1 MSSPTLDQRLAA
13 RAFGVASPVMFQRWS
28 DLVFLHWRWDA
39 DELQRRLPP
48 GLFIDRYEGGA
59 WLGIVPFFME
69 RVRPRG
75 LPPVP
80 LLSWFEELNVRT
92 YVHDERGVPG
102 VWFFSLDCNQSLAV
116 CVARTLFGLPYFHAR
131 MSARRGAEGIYYKCR
146 RRSERGNSI
155 FDYQLDAQ
163 TRKAEPGTLDFFLV
177 ERYVLFAN
185 TARGLRIGRVQHV
198 PYPLC
203 TATLTEYD
211 QRSLVWDGFTPATRA
226 PDHLIG
232 SRGVD
237 VRIGA
242 LAKL

>member
-48 GLFIDRYEGGA
+48 GLFIDRHEGDA
-59 WLGIVPFFME
+59 WLGLVPFFME

-75 LPPVP
+75 LPPMP
-80 LLSWFEELNVRT
+80 LLSWFPELNVRT
-92 YVHDERGVPG
+92 YVHDERGTPG
-102 VWFFSLDCNQSLAV
+102 VWFFSLDCNQALAV
-116 CVARTLFGLPYFHAR
+116 GVARTLFGLPYFRAR
-131 MSARRGAEGIYYKCR
+131 MNTRRGTEGIHYKCR
-146 RRSERGNSI
+146 RRGESGDSV

-163 TRKAEPGTLDFFLV
+163 TWRAEPGALDFFLA

-203 TATLTEYD
+203 AVTLKRYD
-211 QRSLVWDGFTPATRA
+211 QHPFEWDGFAPASRA

-242 LAKL
+242 LAKF